1 MLVKNIPATAKEQEL
16 REIFERYG
24 SVRLLISPF
33 NTLAIVEYQQASQAQ
48 AALRNL
54 AYYKVN
60 YLTPIYLEYAP
71 IGILQKEVAKEDSDE
86 EASEEGAGEKQQRQI
101 FIKNLNFDTREE

>member
-1 MLVKNIPATAKEQEL
+1 LDRKGVTRSQTILLVKNIPATAKEQEL

-24 SVRLLISPF
+24 EVRLMVSPF
-33 NTLAIVEYQQASQAQ
+33 NTLAIVEYQQASQAA

-60 YLTPIYLEYAP
+60 YLTPIYLEFAP
-71 IGILQKEVAKEDSDE
+71 TGML
-86 EASEEGAGEKQQRQI
+86 QRQV
-101 FIKNLNFDTREE
+101 KAEESGDEDGA